1 MPREQIVAAALAILD
16 EEGAD
21 ALSLRALAQRLESS
35 TATLYRHFDGR
46 ADLLAQV
53 VDRIF
58 GEIDVDPE
66 QAATWQ
72 DACAA
77 LATAMFEVLRRHR
90 NAAPLVGEHVPVG
103 PNALL
108 HRERALAL
116 LLAAGF
122 SPALAARAYATLARH
137 VLGFA
142 MQLNQNAAAQRR
154 EDTDVSAQLHRLAP
168 DKFPATVA
176 VADALPVTLEDEFD
190 FGLRLIITGLET
202 ARTGEAR
209 A

>member
-1 MPREQIVAAALAILD
+1 VPREQIVAAALAILD

-35 TATLYRHFDGR
+35 TATLYRHFDSRG
-46 ADLLAQV
+46 DLLAQV

-58 GEIDVDPE
+58 GEIEVDPG
-66 QAATWQ
+66 QAANWQ
-72 DACAA
+72 DACGA

-90 NAAPLVGEHVPVG
+90 NAAPLIGEHVPVG
-103 PNALL
+103 PNALV

-122 SPALAARAYATLARH
+122 SPALAARAYSTLARH

-142 MQLNQNAAAQRR
+142 MQLNQAAAQPG
-154 EDTDVSAQLHRLAP
+154 EDADVSAHLHRLDP
-168 DKFPATVA
+168 DRFPATVG
-176 VADALPVTLEDEFD
+176 VADALPVALEDEFE
-190 FGLRLIITGLET
+190 FGLRLIITGLEA
-202 ARTGEAR
+202 ARTGETR

>member
-21 ALSLRALAQRLESS
+21 ALSLRAVAQRLESS
-35 TATLYRHFDGR
+35 TATLYRHFDSR

-58 GEIDVDPE
+58 GEIEVDPG
-66 QAATWQ
+66 QAANWQ
-72 DACAA
+72 DACGT

-90 NAAPLVGEHVPVG
+90 NAAPLIGEHVPVG
-103 PNALL
+103 PNALV

-116 LLAAGF
+116 LLTAGF
-122 SPALAARAYATLARH
+122 SPVWAARAYSTLARH

-142 MQLNQNAAAQRR
+142 LQLNQAAAQR
-154 EDTDVSAQLHRLAP
+154 EDADVSAHLHRLDP
-168 DKFPATVA
+168 DRFPATVA
-176 VADALPVTLEDEFD
+176 VADALPVALEDEFE
-190 FGLRLIITGLET
+190 FGLRLIITGLEA
-202 ARTGEAR
+202 ARTGEALD
-209 A
+209 

>member
-35 TATLYRHFDGR
+35 TATLYRHFDSR

-58 GEIDVDPE
+58 GEIEVDPG
-66 QAATWQ
+66 QAANWQ
-72 DACAA
+72 DACGA

-90 NAAPLVGEHVPVG
+90 NAAPLIGEHVPVG
-103 PNALL
+103 PNALV

-116 LLAAGF
+116 LLPAGF
-122 SPALAARAYATLARH
+122 SPALAARAYSTLARH

-142 MQLNQNAAAQRR
+142 LQLHQAAAQRR
-154 EDTDVSAQLHRLAP
+154 EDADVSAHLHRLDP
-168 DKFPATVA
+168 DRFPATVA
-176 VADALPVTLEDEFD
+176 VADALPVALEDEFE
-190 FGLRLIITGLET
+190 FGLRLIITGLEA
-202 ARTGEAR
+202 ARTGEAGD
-209 A
+209 

>member
-1 MPREQIVAAALAILD
+1 MPHEQIVAAALAIFD

-35 TATLYRHFDGR
+35 TATLYRHFDSR

-58 GEIDVDPE
+58 GEIEVDPG
-66 QAATWQ
+66 QSANWQ
-72 DACAA
+72 DACGA

-90 NAAPLVGEHVPVG
+90 NAAPLIGEHVPVG
-103 PNALL
+103 PNALV

-122 SPALAARAYATLARH
+122 SPALAARAYSTLARH

-142 MQLNQNAAAQRR
+142 MQLNQAAAQRR
-154 EDTDVSAQLHRLAP
+154 EDADVSAHLHRLDP
-168 DKFPATVA
+168 DRFPATVA
-176 VADALPVTLEDEFD
+176 VADALPVALEDEFE
-190 FGLRLIITGLET
+190 FGLRLIITGLEA
-202 ARTGEAR
+202 ARTGDAR
-209 A
+209 D

>member
-1 MPREQIVAAALAILD
+1 MPREQIVASALAILD

-35 TATLYRHFDGR
+35 TATLYRHFDSR

-58 GEIDVDPE
+58 GEIEVDPGR
-66 QAATWQ
+66 AANWQ
-72 DACAA
+72 DACGA
-77 LATAMFEVLRRHR
+77 LATEMFEVLRRHR
-90 NAAPLVGEHVPVG
+90 NAAPLIGEHVPVG
-103 PNALL
+103 PNALV

-122 SPALAARAYATLARH
+122 SPALAARAYSTLARH

-142 MQLNQNAAAQRR
+142 MQLNQDAAQRR
-154 EDTDVSAQLHRLAP
+154 EDADVSARLHRLDP
-168 DKFPATVA
+168 DRFPATVA
-176 VADALPVTLEDEFD
+176 VADALPVALEDEFE
-190 FGLRLIITGLET
+190 FGLRLIITGLEA

-209 A
+209 D

>member
-35 TATLYRHFDGR
+35 TATLYRHFDSR

-58 GEIDVDPE
+58 GEIEVDPGP
-66 QAATWQ
+66 AANWQ
-72 DACAA
+72 DACGA

-90 NAAPLVGEHVPVG
+90 NAAPLIGEHVPVG
-103 PNALL
+103 PNALV

-122 SPALAARAYATLARH
+122 SPPLAARAYSTLARH

-142 MQLNQNAAAQRR
+142 MQLNQAATQRG
-154 EDTDVSAQLHRLAP
+154 EDAEVSAHLHRLDP
-168 DKFPATVA
+168 DRFPATVA
-176 VADALPVTLEDEFD
+176 VADALPVALEDEFE
-190 FGLRLIITGLET
+190 FGLRLIITGLEA

-209 A
+209 D